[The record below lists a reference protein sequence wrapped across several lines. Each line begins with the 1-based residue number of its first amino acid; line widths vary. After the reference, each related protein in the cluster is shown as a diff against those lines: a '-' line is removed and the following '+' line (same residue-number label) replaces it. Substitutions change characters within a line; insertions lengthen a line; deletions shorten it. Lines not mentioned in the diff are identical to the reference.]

1 MLDSLAPIEIAKN
14 IGIRNRYLFEPYW
27 ATKMDKNP
35 KRAPKTQS
43 ITVKLEIKQIG
54 EKRIIIKIK
63 ILESFLF

>member
-35 KRAPKTQS
+35 KRAPNVQS
-43 ITVKLEIKQIG
+43 ITVKLEIK
-54 EKRIIIKIK
+54 
-63 ILESFLF
+63 